1 MVTTKAI
8 FAEQILRILNGGFP
22 SERDRVLEEEIKLAI
37 TDISNFVL
45 KTEILNISYNLD
57 NGSIIEGSAIV
68 TYENIKVKR
77 SVPYGDIITATAD
90 MPATPMMLPDQSGV
104 FQVYPS
110 GRPHLQYKYIPSGMV
125 SAWLNNKVV
134 SPLHKNLFTW
144 NSGKI
149 TIFNDLFGQSFD
161 EIDVQLVV
169 SPLEKAGDNDPL
181 PLSPELRDKVL
192 IGVLARF
199 GYEPKTVRKE
209 TDQPSPQKND
219 G

>member
-1 MVTTKAI
+1 MITTKAI

-22 SERDRVLEEEIKLAI
+22 SERDRVLLEEIKLAI
-37 TDISNFVL
+37 TDISNYVL
-45 KTEILNISYNLD
+45 KAEIINVAFNFD
-57 NGSIIEGSAIV
+57 NGSTIEGSAIV
-68 TYENIKVKR
+68 TYENIKVTR
-77 SVPYGDIITATAD
+77 GVPYGDIITATAD
-90 MPATPMMLPDQSGV
+90 LPATPMMMPDQMGV

-192 IGVLARF
+192 IGVLTRF